1 MWTISAAFALTEPR
15 DVNTLKVKAF
25 FLAGRCKV
33 KTSQCLSKPF
43 KVNAPEYLNNKS
55 YCAVNTLYLG
65 CNKIANERIT

>member
-1 MWTISAAFALTEPR
+1 
-15 DVNTLKVKAF
+15 VNAI

-43 KVNAPEYLNNKS
+43 KVDAPEYLNNKS

-65 CNKIANERIT
+65 CNKIANVRITQH